1 MEWDLAKA
9 RDNEK
14 KHGIRFTDIEQVFY
28 DPYAITTEDYSADG
42 EQRLLTLGTDGF
54 DRVLVVAYT
63 HRSGDIRIISARK
76 ANPSEVKTYEER
88 K

>member
-1 MEWDLAKA
+1 MEWDSAKA
-9 RDNEK
+9 LENEK
-14 KHGIRFTDIEQVFY
+14 KHGIRFTDVDQVFY
-28 DPYAITTEDYSADG
+28 DPYAITTEDYSSDG

-54 DRVLVVAYT
+54 DRVLVVSYA

-76 ANPSEVKTYEER
+76 AAPGEVKIYEER